1 MDEQEIEITEVA
13 PEPEISGVEKRI
25 NELVARQKEYE
36 AQAVQT
42 IATKDQQIA
51 QLLAAVAAKAAPVDV
66 TDPLADI
73 APEDRE
79 RVEKIVQHSLAPKL
93 NKLEATIAALTN
105 KLGQQEVAASF
116 AGEDPAILAKAQEL
130 MGNWRQS
137 GHTGW
142 APQDA
147 ITFAKGML
155 LSKSQNAGSGMLT
168 GHGNQP
174 PVAQVVKKSG
184 KPANFDSLSF
194 EEQADILERE
204 LGDEPF

>member
-1 MDEQEIEITEVA
+1 MDEQEIEITEA
-13 PEPEISGVEKRI
+13 PVEVTGVEKRI

-36 AQAVQT
+36 ANAVQT

-51 QLLAAVAAKAAPVDV
+51 QLLAAVASRAAPVDV
-66 TDPLADI
+66 SDPLADI

-79 RVEKIVQHSLAPKL
+79 RVEKIVNHSLAPKL
-93 NKLEATIAALTN
+93 NKLEATIAALTQ
-105 KLGQQEVAASF
+105 KLGAQEVQVQF
-116 AGEDPAILAKAQEL
+116 QGEDPAVLAKAKEL

-142 APQDA
+142 TPQDA
-147 ITFAKGML
+147 ITYAKGQL
-155 LSKSQNAGSGMLT
+155 LSKTQTAGSGMLT

-174 PVAQVVKKSG
+174 PVVQAAKKVTR
-184 KPANFDSLSF
+184 PADFENLSY
-194 EEQADILERE
+194 EEQADFLERE